1 MCPQTRQI
9 KKTTSP
15 FLEGVV
21 ALLIF
26 VYSASASAQWGSQIT
41 SKVDAW
47 EPDSQWTGPLSWLEA
62 ESAKSRPA
70 MRGVMLPTEF
80 KHVGDFL
87 NMGKF
92 PMAVQYQKDLRIGG
106 GPPIPSCV
114 IGREGTYG
122 WKGWLDIA
130 KTEKERE
137 WVRFWLVAHEW
148 GHCLEVQ
155 ERGVQPSEPLLEELQ
170 NGERRAD
177 AFATIALVART
188 GAPSWFLRI
197 ASARRGDPATAV
209 HHTYPVFEAMVGEDV
224 ATWGGQSVDQWW
236 QVAKRLTEKSRPPS
250 TKN

>member
-1 MCPQTRQI
+1 MLSLWVGLF
-9 KKTTSP
+9 TS
-15 FLEGVV
+15 LVV
-21 ALLIF
+21 VCSSAALAQGAF
-26 VYSASASAQWGSQIT
+26 PAASKA
-41 SKVDAW
+41 DAW
-47 EPDSQWTGPLSWLEA
+47 EPDNQWTAPLNWLEA

-70 MRGVMLPTEF
+70 MRGIMLPTEF
-80 KHVGDFL
+80 KHVGEFL
-87 NMGKF
+87 NMGKS

-106 GPPIPSCV
+106 GPPMPSCV

-130 KTEKERE
+130 KTENERE

-148 GHCLEVQ
+148 GHCLEAQ
-155 ERGVQPSEPLLEELQ
+155 ERGVRSSAEPLEELQ

-197 ASARRGDPATAV
+197 ASARSGDPPTAV
-209 HHTYPVFEAMVGEDV
+209 HHTYPVFQAMVGEDV
-224 ATWGGQSVDQWW
+224 AAWRGQSVDQWW
-236 QVAKRLTEKSRPPS
+236 QAAKRLTEKSRLPS